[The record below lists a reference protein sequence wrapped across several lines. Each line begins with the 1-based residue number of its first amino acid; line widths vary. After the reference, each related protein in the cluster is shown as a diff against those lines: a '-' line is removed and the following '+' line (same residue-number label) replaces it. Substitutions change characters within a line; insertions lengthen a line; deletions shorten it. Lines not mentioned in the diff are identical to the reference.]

1 LFIGPVFTRE
11 ALILPRR
18 IGFYVTRTAYVFV
31 LLVLMSTAWL
41 ILTGTQIVRNV
52 GDLARFGA
60 ILFQILAPLQ
70 LTLALLFSALLT
82 ASAVAQ
88 EKDRRT
94 LTLLLLTR
102 MSNAELVLGKLLASL
117 LPIVVM
123 LLAALPLFVIC
134 LLFGGVSIQ
143 QVARVFA
150 VTLMTVLAAGS
161 LGSTL
166 ALWREKT
173 FQALAMTAL
182 TIVFWLIAWEV
193 IAAGLVFDT
202 FSGHSARA
210 WAVLFSPWQA
220 ILRGVHGSLHET
232 TVWLGGAVT
241 GYLVVAA
248 GIAVGLNSLAMLLI
262 RVWNPTRETQPRD
275 ESQHAD
281 VGGWDV
287 KPADAGDGQRKEA
300 GTDTRGQRPRASRA
314 RHVWD
319 NPILW
324 REVRTWAY
332 GRKILVVRAAYV
344 LLVAIAAAGLY
355 AGITAAEP
363 TSRMASTSPDQTIIT
378 AEAKPLVPILVVSLI
393 LINAMA
399 VTSLTM
405 ERDGKAI
412 DLLLV
417 TDMTPREFIFGK
429 LGGVF
434 YNSKEMILLPMFLC
448 GYLWWSRHLTGEN
461 LVYLLGAYLV
471 MVTFV
476 TVLGLHT
483 GMMYANSRH
492 AIGVSVGTVLFL
504 FLGIATCIRM
514 MIAFSGSFQVQLQPF
529 LAFMLGGGIGLY
541 VSLGARNPS
550 PAIGLAS
557 FLAPFATFY
566 VITSLIIG
574 YPLASFLVTVATYGF
589 ATAAML
595 IPALYEFDVATGRT
609 TRG

>member
-1 LFIGPVFTRE
+1 
-11 ALILPRR
+11 
-18 IGFYVTRTAYVFV
+18 
-31 LLVLMSTAWL
+31 
-41 ILTGTQIVRNV
+41 
-52 GDLARFGA
+52 
-60 ILFQILAPLQ
+60 
-70 LTLALLFSALLT
+70 
-82 ASAVAQ
+82 
-88 EKDRRT
+88 
-94 LTLLLLTR
+94 
-102 MSNAELVLGKLLASL
+102 
-117 LPIVVM
+117 
-123 LLAALPLFVIC
+123 
-134 LLFGGVSIQ
+134 
-143 QVARVFA
+143 
-150 VTLMTVLAAGS
+150 
-161 LGSTL
+161 
-166 ALWREKT
+166 
-173 FQALAMTAL
+173 
-182 TIVFWLIAWEV
+182 
-193 IAAGLVFDT
+193 
-202 FSGHSARA
+202 
-210 WAVLFSPWQA
+210 
-220 ILRGVHGSLHET
+220 
-232 TVWLGGAVT
+232 
-241 GYLVVAA
+241 
-248 GIAVGLNSLAMLLI
+248 
-262 RVWNPTRETQPRD
+262 
-275 ESQHAD
+275 
-281 VGGWDV
+281 
-287 KPADAGDGQRKEA
+287 
-300 GTDTRGQRPRASRA
+300 
-314 RHVWD
+314 
-319 NPILW
+319 
-324 REVRTWAY
+324 
-332 GRKILVVRAAYV
+332 
-344 LLVAIAAAGLY
+344 
-355 AGITAAEP
+355 
-363 TSRMASTSPDQTIIT
+363 MASTSPDQTIIT